1 MNSRAQSALEYLM
14 TYGWALIVIA
24 VIVGLIVVVLTSV
37 TQGGVTCATNT
48 TNFNLQE
55 YAVVTGANGAKFVI
69 QNASGKSVSGVNTH
83 GSNDFN
89 PAGDT
94 NTLAGTFTKGQNF
107 VIAVAGPT
115 ATGNFTNGQVQ
126 VQYDWPSLQDINFKI
141 LCSGTL

>member
-1 MNSRAQSALEYLM
+1 M

-55 YAVVTGANGAKFVI
+55 YTVAAAGHAKFVI
-69 QNASGKSVSGVNTH
+69 QNASGKSVSNIVANST
-83 GSNDFN
+83 NDFN
-89 PAGDT
+89 SLYDMNRLTGPY
-94 NTLAGTFTKGQNF
+94 TKGQNF
-107 VIAVAGPT
+107 TIDVNGPT

-126 VQYDWPSLQDINFKI
+126 VLYDWPNLQDINFKI

>member
-1 MNSRAQSALEYLM
+1 MNNHAQSALEYLM

-55 YAVVTGANGAKFVI
+55 YAVSAAGAKGDAKFVI
-69 QNASGKSVSGVNTH
+69 QNASGKNVSGVIGAST
-83 GSNDFN
+83 NDFN
-89 PAGDT
+89 ADY

-107 VIAVAGPT
+107 VVAVDGPT
-115 ATGNFTNGQVQ
+115 TTGNFTNGQVQ